1 MIFMIC
7 LRFVIYKED
16 KDSFIILV
24 VFGEIIYENFIF
36 DILKLFDICVFF
48 GLSNEVLFSKM
59 INNIFI

>member
-24 VFGEIIYENFIF
+24 VFGEIIYENFFF
-36 DILKLFDICVFF
+36 DISKLFDICVFF

>member
-7 LRFVIYKED
+7 LYFVIYKED

>member
-7 LRFVIYKED
+7 LCFVIYKED

-36 DILKLFDICVFF
+36 DISKLFDICVFF

>member
-16 KDSFIILV
+16 KDCFIILV

-36 DILKLFDICVFF
+36 DISKLFDICVFF

>member
-36 DILKLFDICVFF
+36 DISKLFDICVFF
-48 GLSNEVLFSKM
+48 GLSNEILFSKM

>member
-24 VFGEIIYENFIF
+24 VFGDIIYENFIF
-36 DILKLFDICVFF
+36 DISKLFDICVFF

>member
-36 DILKLFDICVFF
+36 DISKLFDICVFF

>member
-1 MIFMIC
+1 MIC

-36 DILKLFDICVFF
+36 DISKLFDICVFF